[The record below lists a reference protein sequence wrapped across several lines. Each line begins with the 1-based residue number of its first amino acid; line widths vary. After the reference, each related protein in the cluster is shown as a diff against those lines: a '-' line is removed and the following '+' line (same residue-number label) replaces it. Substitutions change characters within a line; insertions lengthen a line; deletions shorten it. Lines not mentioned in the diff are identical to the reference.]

1 MTWLKEILSICQEKT
16 ASNKVSRDK
25 ALNIAENSKYWELAS
40 MVYKFFDTKSALLA
54 DISGSGSGVK
64 AKFCQI
70 NN

>member
-54 DISGSGSGVK
+54 DISGSGCGVK
-64 AKFCQI
+64 VKFCQI